1 MHNGVGIGQQEF
13 LNLLQIG
20 KSLGLKNIDYRAKI
34 LQADLNYR
42 RSDTQ
47 SEVVVSIDTSRFTL
61 HPIAQ
66 NK

>member
-1 MHNGVGIGQQEF
+1 VHNGVGIGQQEF

-66 NK
+66 TN